1 MNVHARQEKTMSKQT
16 YKLKK
21 YFCLF
26 GIVVTTATSGCIA
39 FCDQCETQN
48 SPTKAILGHS
58 NLFDTDAPMQII
70 LSADFALSDFDFYE
84 ILSNP
89 NIMIETRIKA
99 LCAMLSETDNPL
111 SFLLQYFGKPD
122 HIEFDRTFNADS
134 FDSFFFGEM
143 TSYVLFYS
151 SISANDMVAVSF
163 DIGGRFSSV
172 RWLALPVEE
181 HIQKWKGFLASDQQ
195 KKLSTFIRRDSP
207 SDKILNDLVDFI
219 NKTITTKHTWNEWL
233 IFLRGNDDIL
243 KFQVGAIKADPTSV
257 IVSSVDY
264 RENIGWAILE
274 FQFPHNRQ
282 FYALVF
288 FTRNREQWSAI
299 PLNKAFSSKIDPA
312 LTD

>member
-1 MNVHARQEKTMSKQT
+1 MNVHVRKEKTMSKQT

-21 YFCLF
+21 YFRIF
-26 GIVVTTATSGCIA
+26 WIVVTTVTSGCIA
-39 FCDQCETQN
+39 FRDQYETQN
-48 SPTKAILGHS
+48 SPKKAILGHS
-58 NLFDTDAPMQII
+58 NLFDTDAPMEIR

-84 ILSNP
+84 IFSNS

-122 HIEFDRTFNADS
+122 HIEFDQTLSTIS
-134 FDSFFFGEM
+134 FDSFFFEKQ

-151 SISANDMVAVSF
+151 SISANDMIAVSF

-172 RWLALPVEE
+172 RWLALPMED

-195 KKLSTFIRRDSP
+195 KKLSTFIRQDSP

-233 IFLRGNDDIL
+233 IFLRGNDEIL
-243 KFQVGAIKADPTSV
+243 KFLPSATAIAPSSV
-257 IVSSVDY
+257 YVSSVDY
-264 RENIGWAILE
+264 RDNIGWSILE

-299 PLNKAFSSKIDPA
+299 PLNKAFSSKIAPA
-312 LTD
+312 LSD